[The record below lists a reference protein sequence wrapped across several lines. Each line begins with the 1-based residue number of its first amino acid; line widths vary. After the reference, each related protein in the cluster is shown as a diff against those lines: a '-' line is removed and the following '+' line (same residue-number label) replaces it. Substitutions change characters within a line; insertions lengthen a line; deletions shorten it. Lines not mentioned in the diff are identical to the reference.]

1 MTVRIFPLLL
11 FLFVQIQ
18 SQTGAKV
25 MFIEVVNENAEFLE
39 QRYADAAAF
48 NPDYAGQCA
57 VSSVSFS
64 FYQSLSN
71 TMLI

>member
-1 MTVRIFPLLL
+1 MFSLTIL
-11 FLFVQIQ
+11 FARNSAKQIQ

-57 VSSVSFS
+57 SASVRFLFS
-64 FYQSLSN
+64 VY
-71 TMLI
+71 